1 MLEPQT
7 VKEASS
13 QLVDTLVGLESNK
26 YLYLECLE
34 KKLRQHE
41 LIFLAPP
48 AEGRQET
55 IEPRESKDVR
65 KWTGGL
71 GATQASYNC
80 DGADSTGNLLIRT
93 PSSFIISWVCKMAS
107 TAANDKDKGE

>member
-26 YLYLECLE
+26 YLECLE

-48 AEGRQET
+48 AEGRRET
-55 IEPRESKDVR
+55 VEPRESKD
-65 KWTGGL
+65 GSG
-71 GATQASYNC
+71 Q
-80 DGADSTGNLLIRT
+80 ADSEQHRRVTIVMVPMVPVT
-93 PSSFIISWVCKMAS
+93 C
-107 TAANDKDKGE
+107 

>member
-1 MLEPQT
+1 M
-7 VKEASS
+7 KEASS

-26 YLYLECLE
+26 YLECLE

-48 AEGRQET
+48 AEGRRET
-55 IEPRESKDVR
+55 VEPRESQDGSGQAA
-65 KWTGGL
+65 TAL
-71 GATQASYNC
+71 GATQTSYIC
-80 DGADSTGNLLIRT
+80 DGADGTGHLLIRT